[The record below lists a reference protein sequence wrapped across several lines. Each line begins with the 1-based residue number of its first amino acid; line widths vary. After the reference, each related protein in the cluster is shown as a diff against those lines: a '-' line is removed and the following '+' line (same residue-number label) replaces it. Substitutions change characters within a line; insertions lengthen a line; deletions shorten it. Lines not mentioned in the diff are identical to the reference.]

1 MKLTF
6 LFIKNYEN
14 LPRPLG
20 GGGGGGWSSVLFLQF
35 NLPGSELDFFLSK
48 ITRPWWLELP
58 IARTDFDSP
67 FEFEP
72 AKFYSTIF

>member
-20 GGGGGGWSSVLFLQF
+20 GGGGGGGGADHLCYFS
-35 NLPGSELDFFLSK
+35 NL
-48 ITRPWWLELP
+48 
-58 IARTDFDSP
+58 
-67 FEFEP
+67 
-72 AKFYSTIF
+72 IF

>member
-35 NLPGSELDFFLSK
+35 NLLINFLL
-48 ITRPWWLELP
+48 TTLHL
-58 IARTDFDSP
+58 
-67 FEFEP
+67 
-72 AKFYSTIF
+72 

>member
-20 GGGGGGWSSVLFLQF
+20 GGGGGGGGGLIICVIS
-35 NLPGSELDFFLSK
+35 
-48 ITRPWWLELP
+48 P
-58 IARTDFDSP
+58 I
-67 FEFEP
+67 
-72 AKFYSTIF
+72 